1 MVRQPQNLEEAEQIF
16 REEKTKVT
24 SSLAAI
30 AGSRWLMA
38 ILATLVIAF
47 GSQTIFAPAYLP
59 TPGGLSIATLGLPPN
74 VDFGAAGEQA
84 QQAAD
89 AAARSD
95 GRSQLEARL
104 ATEAANNPQLVPI
117 LNMIGL
123 GLAFLLLMVNMTIMT
138 KRRRFSRG

>member
-1 MVRQPQNLEEAEQIF
+1 MVRQPRDLAEAKQIF

-47 GSQTIFAPAYLP
+47 GSQAVFAPAYLP
-59 TPGGLSIATLGLPPN
+59 TPGGLSIASLGLPPT
-74 VDFGAAGEQA
+74 VDFGAVGEQA

-104 ATEAANNPQLVPI
+104 AAEAADNAQFIPM
-117 LNMIGL
+117 LNLIGL
-123 GLAFLLLMVNMTIMT
+123 GVAFALLLINMTIMT
-138 KRRRFSRG
+138 KRRRISRG